1 MNKLGVAYQAVSF
14 RALALLITSGIVG
27 CSAEAD
33 AVSNDVQMIVS
44 VKGFEPK
51 DIAVHAGQPVN
62 LTITRKTNDTCANE
76 IVIDEHGINVKLPL
90 NQPVKVSF
98 TPKKTGTLKYGC
110 AMNKM
115 IGGVISVR

>member
-1 MNKLGVAYQAVSF
+1 MHKTVFQLRTLLPGYLTLLAMLAV
-14 RALALLITSGIVG
+14 LG

-33 AVSNDVQMIVS
+33 AVSNDVQMVIT

-51 DIAVHAGQPVN
+51 DIAVHVGQPVN

-76 IVIDEHGINVKLPL
+76 IVIDDYGINTKLPL

-115 IGGVISVR
+115 IGGVITVR